1 MTPNPSRLPGLQHVD
16 HVAFTVP
23 DLDDAARLFTDLL
36 GAEELYRSARGPDA
50 AVMPEHFGVPEDAQL
65 ELRMFRLPP
74 NLNVELFQWWSADRS
89 PVFPRASDAGG
100 HHLCFVV
107 DDVDD
112 VVTAIADLNGIEI
125 LGARKEVAG
134 DSPAVAGNRW
144 VYARTSWG
152 LILEFVDRSRVA
164 DPPHLVGPRDW
175 HDHSTSTPST
185 TSETPA

>member
-1 MTPNPSRLPGLQHVD
+1 MNSNPSGLPGLQYVD

-23 DLDDAARLFTDLL
+23 DLDQATRLFTVLL
-36 GAEELYRSARGPDA
+36 GAEELYESTRGPDG
-50 AVMPEHFGVPEDAQL
+50 AVMPEHFGVPADAHL
-65 ELRMFRLPP
+65 KLRMLRLPP

-107 DDVDD
+107 DELHGV
-112 VVTAIADLNGIEI
+112 EI

-164 DPPHLVGPRDW
+164 DPPHLVGPHDW
-175 HDHSTSTPST
+175 HTHSPTT
-185 TSETPA
+185 TSETS

>member
-1 MTPNPSRLPGLQHVD
+1 MTPNTPRLPGLQYVD

-23 DLDDAARLFTDLL
+23 DLDDATRLFTVLL
-36 GAEELYRSARGPDA
+36 GAELLYESTRGPDA
-50 AVMPEHFGVPEDAQL
+50 AVMPEHFGVPDDAHL
-65 ELRMFRLPP
+65 KLRMLRLPP

-89 PVFPRASDAGG
+89 PIFPRASDAGG

-107 DDVDD
+107 NDVDD
-112 VVTAIADLNGIEI
+112 VVTAISHVNDIEI

-164 DPPHLVGPRDW
+164 NPPHLVGPHDW
-175 HDHSTSTPST
+175 HAHATST
-185 TSETPA
+185 TSETPS

>member
-1 MTPNPSRLPGLQHVD
+1 MTPSAASLPGLQYVD

-23 DLDDAARLFTDLL
+23 NLDDAARLFTDLL
-36 GAEELYRSARGPDA
+36 GAEELYRSTRGPDSA
-50 AVMPEHFGVPEDAQL
+50 IMPEHFGVPDDAHL

-74 NLNVELFQWWSADRS
+74 NLNVELFQWWSEDRS

-112 VVTAIADLNGIEI
+112 VVAAIAHHTDVDV
-125 LGARKEVAG
+125 LGARKEVGG

-164 DPPHLVGPRDW
+164 DPPRLVGPHDW
-175 HDHSTSTPST
+175 HIYSTPT
-185 TSETPA
+185 ISEPRT

>member
-1 MTPNPSRLPGLQHVD
+1 MTTTPPRLPGLRHVD

-23 DLDDAARLFTDLL
+23 DLDNATRLFTDVL
-36 GAEELYRSARGPDA
+36 GAEELYRSTRGPDA
-50 AVMPEHFGVPEDAQL
+50 AVMPEHFGVPADAHL
-65 ELRMFRLPP
+65 ELRMLRLPP
-74 NLNVELFQWWSADRS
+74 NLNVELFQWWSDDRS

-112 VVTAIADLNGIEI
+112 VVDAVAGIDDVEI

-164 DPPHLVGPRDW
+164 DPPHLVGPADW
-175 HDHSTSTPST
+175 HHHSTPTA
-185 TSETPA
+185 SETRA

>member
-1 MTPNPSRLPGLQHVD
+1 MNQDSQRLPGLQYVD

-23 DLDDAARLFTDLL
+23 DLDAAARLFTDLL
-36 GAEELYRSARGPDA
+36 GAEELYRSSRGPDA
-50 AVMPEHFGVPEDAQL
+50 AVMPEHFGVPEDAHL

-74 NLNVELFQWWSADRS
+74 NLNVELFQWWSTDRS
-89 PVFPRASDAGG
+89 PTFPRASDAGG

-112 VVTAIADLNGIEI
+112 VVATIAGLDGVDI
-125 LGARKEVAG
+125 LGTRKEVGG

-175 HDHSTSTPST
+175 HMTSTAQPS
-185 TSETPA
+185 EAIA

>member
-1 MTPNPSRLPGLQHVD
+1 MNPNPGRLPGLQYVD

-23 DLDDAARLFTDLL
+23 DLDDATRLFTVLF
-36 GAEELYRSARGPDA
+36 GAEELYRSTRGPDV
-50 AVMPEHFGVPEDAQL
+50 AVMPEHFGVPADAHL
-65 ELRMFRLPP
+65 ELRMLRLPP
-74 NLNVELFQWWSADRS
+74 NLNVELFQWWSEDRS

-112 VVTAIADLNGIEI
+112 VVDAIADLRGIEI

-152 LILEFVDRSRVA
+152 LILEFVDRSRVV
-164 DPPHLVGPRDW
+164 DPPRLVGPQDW
-175 HDHSTSTPST
+175 HTHSISK
-185 TSETPA
+185 TSETPS

>member
-1 MTPNPSRLPGLQHVD
+1 MNQNPRRLPGLQYVD

-23 DLDDAARLFTDLL
+23 DLDDATRLFTVLL
-36 GAEELYRSARGPDA
+36 GAEQLYESSRGPDA
-50 AVMPEHFGVPEDAQL
+50 AVMPEHFGVPADAHL
-65 ELRMFRLPP
+65 KLRMLRLPP
-74 NLNVELFQWWSADRS
+74 NLNVELFQWWSADRT
-89 PVFPRASDAGG
+89 PKFPRASDAGG

-112 VVTAIADLNGIEI
+112 VVDAIAPLNGIEI

-144 VYARTSWG
+144 VYARTDWG

-164 DPPHLVGPRDW
+164 DPPHLVGPADW
-175 HDHSTSTPST
+175 HTHSPST
-185 TSETPA
+185 NSETSA

>member
-1 MTPNPSRLPGLQHVD
+1 MNSNRSGLPGLQYVD

-36 GAEELYRSARGPDA
+36 GAEELYRSTRGPDA
-50 AVMPEHFGVPEDAQL
+50 AVMPEHFGVPADAHL

-89 PVFPRASDAGG
+89 PTFPRASDAGG

-112 VVTAIADLNGIEI
+112 VVDTISGVGDIEV

-152 LILEFVDRSRVA
+152 LILEFVDRSRVT
-164 DPPHLVGPRDW
+164 DPPRLVGPRDW
-175 HDHSTSTPST
+175 HTACTSR
-185 TSETPA
+185 TSETRA

>member
-1 MTPNPSRLPGLQHVD
+1 MTPLSPGLPGLQYVD

-23 DLDDAARLFTDLL
+23 DLDDATRLFTVLL
-36 GAEELYRSARGPDA
+36 GAEVLYESTRGPDA
-50 AVMPEHFGVPEDAQL
+50 AVMPEHFGVPADAHL
-65 ELRMFRLPP
+65 KLRMLRLPP
-74 NLNVELFQWWSADRS
+74 NLNVELFQWWSEDRS

-107 DDVDD
+107 NDVDD
-112 VVTAIADLNGIEI
+112 VVAAIGDLPGIDV

-164 DPPHLVGPRDW
+164 DPPHLVGPADW
-175 HDHSTSTPST
+175 HAHTPSIT
-185 TSETPA
+185 MEASS

>member
-1 MTPNPSRLPGLQHVD
+1 MTLTPSGLPGLQYVD

-23 DLDDAARLFTDLL
+23 DLDDATHLFTVLL
-36 GAEELYRSARGPDA
+36 GAEVLYESTRGPDA
-50 AVMPEHFGVPEDAQL
+50 TVMPEHFGVPDDAHL
-65 ELRMFRLPP
+65 KLRMLRLPP

-89 PVFPRASDAGG
+89 PAFPRASDAGG

-112 VVTAIADLNGIEI
+112 VVTAIEDLAGIEI

-164 DPPHLVGPRDW
+164 DPPHLVGPDDW
-175 HDHSTSTPST
+175 HARPHSITTETPS
-185 TSETPA
+185 

>member
-1 MTPNPSRLPGLQHVD
+1 MTSPSHGLPGLRHVD

-23 DLDDAARLFTDLL
+23 DLDEAARLFTDLL
-36 GAEELYRSARGPDA
+36 GAEELYRSTRGPDP
-50 AVMPEHFGVPEDAQL
+50 AVMPEHFGVPEDAHL

-112 VVTAIADLNGIEI
+112 VVSAIAEHTSVEV
-125 LGARKEVAG
+125 LGHRKEVAG

-144 VYARTSWG
+144 VYARTDWG

-164 DPPHLVGPRDW
+164 DPPRLVGPADW
-175 HDHSTSTPST
+175 TIT
-185 TSETPA
+185 TTKEDLA

>member
-1 MTPNPSRLPGLQHVD
+1 MNANPGPLPGLQYVD

-23 DLDDAARLFTDLL
+23 DLEEASRLFTHVL
-36 GAEELYRSARGPDA
+36 GAEELYRSARGPDPSQ
-50 AVMPEHFGVPEDAQL
+50 MPVHFGVPADARL

-74 NLNVELFQWWSADRS
+74 NLNIELFQWWSADRS
-89 PVFPRASDAGG
+89 TAFPRASDAGG

-112 VVTAIADLNGIEI
+112 VVAAIRDLGDIEI

-144 VYARTSWG
+144 VYARTNWG
-152 LILEFVDRSRVA
+152 LILEFVDRSRVG
-164 DPPHLVGPRDW
+164 DPPRLVGPLDW
-175 HDHSTSTPST
+175 LDCSPSQ

>member
-1 MTPNPSRLPGLQHVD
+1 MNPLSPGLPGLQYVD

-23 DLDDAARLFTDLL
+23 DLDDATRLFTVLL
-36 GAEELYRSARGPDA
+36 GAELLYESTRGPDA
-50 AVMPEHFGVPEDAQL
+50 AVMPEHFGVPEDAHL
-65 ELRMFRLPP
+65 KLRMLRLPP
-74 NLNVELFQWWSADRS
+74 NLNVELFQWWSEDRS

-107 DDVDD
+107 NDVDD
-112 VVTAIADLNGIEI
+112 VVAAIADLPGIDV

-164 DPPHLVGPRDW
+164 DPPHLVGPADW
-175 HDHSTSTPST
+175 HNYSTSQST
-185 TSETPA
+185 EKHS

>member
-1 MTPNPSRLPGLQHVD
+1 MTPTSSALPGLQYVD

-23 DLDDAARLFTDLL
+23 DLDNATRLFTVLL
-36 GAEELYRSARGPDA
+36 GAEILYESTRGPDA
-50 AVMPEHFGVPEDAQL
+50 AIMPEHFGVPADAHL
-65 ELRMFRLPP
+65 KLRMLRLPP
-74 NLNVELFQWWSADRS
+74 NLNIELFQWWSADRS
-89 PVFPRASDAGG
+89 PTFPRASDAGG

-112 VVTAIADLNGIEI
+112 VVTAITSLEDIEI

-175 HDHSTSTPST
+175 HAHAPSLT
-185 TSETPA
+185 TEASS

>member
-1 MTPNPSRLPGLQHVD
+1 MTPTTSGLPGLQYVD

-23 DLDDAARLFTDLL
+23 DLDDATHLFTVLL
-36 GAEELYRSARGPDA
+36 GAEVLYESTRGPDA
-50 AVMPEHFGVPEDAQL
+50 AMMPKHFGVPADAHL
-65 ELRMFRLPP
+65 KLRMLRLPP

-112 VVTAIADLNGIEI
+112 VVTAVTGLPAIEI

-175 HDHSTSTPST
+175 HAHTPSIT
-185 TSETPA
+185 TEASS

>member
-1 MTPNPSRLPGLQHVD
+1 MNQDSHRLPGLQYVD

-23 DLDDAARLFTDLL
+23 DLDAAARLFTELL
-36 GAEELYRSARGPDA
+36 GAEELYRSTRGPDA
-50 AVMPEHFGVPEDAQL
+50 AVMPEHFGVPEDAHL

-74 NLNVELFQWWSADRS
+74 NLNVELFQWWTADRS

-107 DDVDD
+107 ADVDD
-112 VVTAIADLNGIEI
+112 VVETIATLDDIDI
-125 LGARKEVAG
+125 LGTRKEVGG

-164 DPPHLVGPRDW
+164 DPPHLVGPHDW
-175 HDHSTSTPST
+175 HMIST
-185 TSETPA
+185 TQPSEATA

>member
-1 MTPNPSRLPGLQHVD
+1 MNPDPTRLPGLQYVD

-23 DLDDAARLFTDLL
+23 NLDDASQLFIELL
-36 GAEELYRSARGPDA
+36 GAEELYRSTRGPDA
-50 AVMPEHFGVPEDAQL
+50 AVMPEHFGVPEDAHL

-74 NLNVELFQWWSADRS
+74 NLNVELFQWWSEDRS

-112 VVTAIADLNGIEI
+112 VVDTVSHLNDIEI

-144 VYARTSWG
+144 VYARTTWG

-164 DPPHLVGPRDW
+164 DPPALVGPRDW
-175 HDHSTSTPST
+175 HAHSTPS
-185 TSETPA
+185 SAETHA

>member
-1 MTPNPSRLPGLQHVD
+1 MNETIDRLPGIQHVD

-23 DLDDAARLFTDLL
+23 DLEAAARLFTLL
-36 GAEELYRSARGPDA
+36 GAEELYRSTRGPDP
-50 AVMPEHFGVPEDAQL
+50 AVMPEHFGVPADAHL

-89 PVFPRASDAGG
+89 LTFPRASDAGG

-112 VVTAIADLNGIEI
+112 VVTAIGRFEGVTI
-125 LGARKEVAG
+125 LGHRKEVAG

-144 VYARTSWG
+144 VYARTDWG
-152 LILEFVDRSRVA
+152 LILEFVDRSRVQ
-164 DPPHLVGPRDW
+164 DPPRLVGPADW
-175 HDHSTSTPST
+175 TTPTIT
-185 TSETPA
+185 TTKDLP

>member
-1 MTPNPSRLPGLQHVD
+1 MSPNASRLPGLQYVD

-23 DLDDAARLFTDLL
+23 DLDEASNLFSDLL
-36 GAEELYRSARGPDA
+36 GAEELYRSTRGPDA
-50 AVMPEHFGVPEDAQL
+50 AVMPEHFGVPEDAHL

-89 PVFPRASDAGG
+89 LVFPRASDAGG

-107 DDVDD
+107 DDVDA
-112 VVTAIADLNGIEI
+112 VVSTIAHLKGIAI
-125 LGARKEVAG
+125 LGQRKEVAG

-164 DPPHLVGPRDW
+164 DPPHLVGPDDW
-175 HDHSTSTPST
+175 HTFSTSK
-185 TSETPA
+185 TSETSA

>member
-1 MTPNPSRLPGLQHVD
+1 MTQDPIPLPGLQYVD

-23 DLDDAARLFTDLL
+23 NLDDASQLFTELL
-36 GAEELYRSARGPDA
+36 GAEELYRSTRGPDA
-50 AVMPEHFGVPEDAQL
+50 AIMPEHFGVPEDAHL

-74 NLNVELFQWWSADRS
+74 NLNVELFQWWSEDRS

-112 VVTAIADLNGIEI
+112 VVDVVSRLKDIEI

-144 VYARTSWG
+144 VYARTTWG

-164 DPPHLVGPRDW
+164 DPPPLVGPRDW
-175 HDHSTSTPST
+175 HAHATPTSA
-185 TSETPA
+185 ETHA